1 MERIHLMKEVNYSV
15 DQVTEI
21 IVEYLKQGNPLYS
34 ELEQIPLD
42 ESLVELGLMDSFGV
56 IDIVSFLEKKFEIGI
71 EDSEITKEK
80 FGSIIKM
87 SALVIAKR

>member
-1 MERIHLMKEVNYSV
+1 MERIQLMKEVNYSV